1 MIVVVKK
8 KKKTSS
14 QKWEQQNLKYMT
26 KQQLKKYR
34 EQGVHKRRCAKC
46 YKFFLSYGD
55 KPSYY
60 ISGTKQKAFVCPS
73 CNMSIWGTR
82 TWKGQ

>member
-1 MIVVVKK
+1 MVVKK

-14 QKWEQQNLKYMT
+14 QQWEQQTMKYVSK
-26 KQQLKKYR
+26 KQLEKLR
-34 EQGVHKRRCAKC
+34 SQGYHKRRCAKC
-46 YKFFLSYGD
+46 YAFFLSYGD

-60 ISGTKQKAFVCPS
+60 VSNTRKKAFVCPK
-73 CNMSIWGTR
+73 CCMDIWGTR